1 MSHPSVG
8 QWKFACLIIAQR
20 TVKTS
25 SNPPVRIAM
34 GITLDKMLKVLSF
47 WYTRST
53 CIRTLATRFVLA
65 MSFDVKMWRTRICSW
80 NLSQTT
86 CCHQTLGTKS
96 FLYHKLQKISEL
108 FFSENLCSLIF
119 DQEQLQFQHELHPK
133 LETLDNC

>member
-8 QWKFACLIIAQR
+8 QWKFACLIIAQH

-65 MSFDVKMWRTRICSW
+65 MSFDVICAFPFAAGGLTS
-80 NLSQTT
+80 SAPA
-86 CCHQTLGTKS
+86 
-96 FLYHKLQKISEL
+96 ISI
-108 FFSENLCSLIF
+108 SSSTVNPQSAKTWS
-119 DQEQLQFQHELHPK
+119 PG
-133 LETLDNC
+133 